1 MRQYIT
7 WKQFYTVNDPALDAQ
22 HRQIVETI
30 NDLYTAM
37 NGTDAVAATKR
48 AMDQLVRYTH
58 THFADEERVLT
69 EIAYPDLIAHKALH
83 DQMRRRTIAMSQN
96 LNLVTARDML
106 VLLKDWWLEHIQGED
121 KKYATYLG
129 ALAAK

>member
-7 WKQFYTVNDPALDAQ
+7 WKPFYTVNDPAMDAQ
-22 HRQIVETI
+22 HRQIIEILNT
-30 NDLYTAM
+30 LYAAL
-37 NGTDAVAATKR
+37 DAADAALVTRR

-58 THFADEERVLT
+58 THFADEERVLK
-69 EIAYPDLIAHKALH
+69 EISYPDLTAHKALH
-83 DQMRRRTIAMSQN
+83 DQMRRRTMALSQN

-121 KKYATYLG
+121 KNYAPYLG
-129 ALAAK
+129 ALTVK

>member
-22 HRQIVETI
+22 HRQIIDTI
-30 NDLYTAM
+30 NSLYAAM
-37 NGTDAVAATKR
+37 DGADAATATKR
-48 AMDQLVRYTH
+48 AMDELVRYTH
-58 THFADEERVLT
+58 THFADEERVMK
-69 EIAYPDLIAHKALH
+69 EIGYSDLIAHKALH

-121 KKYATYLG
+121 KKYAAYLG